1 MFQDL
6 RFGLRLMSRNP
17 AVTLVAVLTLALGIG
32 ANTAIFSVVD
42 TVLLHPLPV
51 RDPGSLVWIW
61 ASNPARNLP
70 FAFTTYGTY
79 GDWRAQ
85 AKSFESMTAY
95 SPASANL
102 VMSGEPERVDMI
114 RVNASFLHVMGVRPI
129 AGREFLDEEDRPGA
143 AKVVILDYGLWQRR
157 FAGNRGVIGRSIVLD
172 SESYTV
178 VGVLPA
184 NFRLANRPADIYLPI
199 ALSTVRGPGEIPVG
213 AFGRLKPGVSLQRAQ
228 AEMDAISKGIHERFP
243 RAIGFGVRLW
253 RARDFIVRDVRLSLL
268 VLLGA
273 VGLLLLIACA
283 NVANL
288 LLARATARQRETAVR
303 TALGAWR
310 GRIVRQL
317 LTENALLALAGGAG
331 GIALAYAAARL
342 LPRYGPE
349 RIPFLQETTVDAREL
364 GFALLVA
371 VATGLIFGL
380 APALAAS
387 RTRVYETLKEGG
399 RFSGESRG
407 RNRFRNALVVVEVAL
422 ALVLMIGA
430 TLMMQSL
437 VRLQQTS
444 PGFDAQGVL
453 TASITLPAA
462 KYPTSEQRIAFFRQT
477 LDRLQTMPGVRAAS
491 MTNLVPLSNSNT
503 GVGLFIEGHPPRRI
517 DELPIF
523 YQRIIDPKY
532 FRVMRIPLLRGREFT
547 DQDTGKPPV
556 AIINET
562 MARRYYP
569 GVDPI
574 GKRFGNGRLW
584 YTVVGVVGDVKHMSL
599 TRESDPEFFEPY
611 RQSPRGEMIVTIRTA
626 SDPLA
631 FAPALRQA
639 VLEIDRSQ
647 PVSRITAMS
656 QRLSDSI
663 ASQRF
668 ATILLMVFGIVALVL
683 ASVGIYGVIS
693 FSVARRTHEIGVR
706 IALGAAASDVLR
718 MVVGHA
724 VLLAAIGA
732 GAGIAA
738 GLALTRAMRSLL
750 FGVSATDPAAYI
762 SVAVALVAVA
772 ALAGYVPARR
782 AARVSPVES
791 LRYE

>member
-1 MFQDL
+1 MFEDL
-6 RFGLRLMSRNP
+6 RYGLRLMARNP
-17 AVTLVAVLTLALGIG
+17 GVTLAAVLALALGIG

-42 TVLLHPLPV
+42 TVLLRPLPV
-51 RDPGSLVWIW
+51 RDAGSLVWIW

-70 FAFTTYGTY
+70 FAFTGYGTY
-79 GDWRAQ
+79 GDWRSQ

-95 SPASANL
+95 SPGSANL
-102 VMSGEPERVDMI
+102 VTGGEPERVDLM
-114 RVNASFLHVMGVRPI
+114 RVNASFLHVMGVSPI
-129 AGREFLDEEDRPGA
+129 AGRGFLAEEDRPGA
-143 AKVVILDYGLWQRR
+143 AKAVILDHGLWQRR
-157 FAGNRGVIGRSIVLD
+157 FGGDRGVIGKSIVLD
-172 SESYTV
+172 SDSYTV

-184 NFRLANRPADIYLPI
+184 NFRFANRPADVFLPI
-199 ALSTVRGPGEIPVG
+199 ALSTARGPGEIPVG
-213 AFGRLKPGVSLQRAQ
+213 AFGRLKPGVPLERAQ
-228 AEMDAISKGIHERFP
+228 AEMDAISKGIHARFP

-288 LLARATARQRETAVR
+288 LLARATAREREVAMR
-303 TALGAWR
+303 TALGAGR

-317 LTENALLALAGGAG
+317 LTENVMLAMAGGAG
-331 GIALAYAAARL
+331 GIALAYAAVKL

-349 RIPFLQETTVDAREL
+349 RIPFLQETTIDARVL
-364 GFALLVA
+364 GFALLVSL
-371 VATGLIFGL
+371 VTGLVFGL

-399 RFSGESRG
+399 RSSGESLSRNCFRG
-407 RNRFRNALVVVEVAL
+407 ALVVVEVAL

-444 PGFDAQGVL
+444 PGFDAEGVL

-462 KYPTSEQRIAFFRQT
+462 KYPTPEQRIAFFRQA
-477 LDRLQTMPGVRAAS
+477 LGRLETMPGVRMAG
-491 MTNLVPLSNSNT
+491 MTTLVPLSGSNT
-503 GVGLFIEGHPPRRI
+503 GVGLFIEGHPPRRVDDI
-517 DELPIF
+517 PIF
-523 YQRIIDPKY
+523 YQRIVDPKY

-547 DQDTGKPPV
+547 EQDAGKPPV

-599 TRESDPEFFEPY
+599 TRESDPEFFEPF

-639 VLEIDRSQ
+639 VLEIDRGQ

-656 QRLSDSI
+656 QRLSDAM

-668 ATILLMVFGIVALVL
+668 AAILLAVFGVVALVL

-706 IALGAAASDVLR
+706 MALGAAASDVLR
-718 MVVGHA
+718 MVVGQA
-724 VLLAAIGA
+724 VLLAAIGVV
-732 GAGIAA
+732 AGIAG
-738 GLALTRAMRSLL
+738 GLALTRVIRSLL
-750 FGVSATDPAAYI
+750 FGVSATDPRAYA
-762 SVAVALVAVA
+762 SVAFVLLAVA

-782 AARVSPVES
+782 AARLSPVES